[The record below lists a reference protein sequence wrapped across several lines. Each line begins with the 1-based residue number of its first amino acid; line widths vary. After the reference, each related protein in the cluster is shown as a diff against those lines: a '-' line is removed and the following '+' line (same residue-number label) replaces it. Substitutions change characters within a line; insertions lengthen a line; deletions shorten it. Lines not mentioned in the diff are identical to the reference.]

1 MYIHWKVG
9 RYFIRKKVRSIFLR
23 SGLQL
28 FPVNQKKKKK
38 GCAHQRKRERETD
51 TNNDP
56 CGKIC
61 RASKSFWEKKKKSL
75 KQLVYSE
82 ITIAIQNTPIFWPVC
97 FKGFTIPIWWPR
109 EREILR
115 GERIRR
121 EIIKKVA
128 LLQCTATSRSAL

>member
-28 FPVNQKKKKK
+28 FLVNKKKKDVHTNEKEK
-38 GCAHQRKRERETD
+38 GKLIPTMIHAAKFAELQRAFEK
-51 TNNDP
+51 
-56 CGKIC
+56 
-61 RASKSFWEKKKKSL
+61 KKKKSL

-109 EREILR
+109 ERERLR

-128 LLQCTATSRSAL
+128 LLQCTATSSSAL

>member
-23 SGLQL
+23 SGQQL
-28 FPVNQKKKKK
+28 FLVNKKKKK
-38 GCAHQRKRERETD
+38 RMCTPTKKRKGNWYQQWSMRQ
-51 TNNDP
+51 NLQ
-56 CGKIC
+56 
-61 RASKSFWEKKKKSL
+61 SFKELLRKKKSL

-121 EIIKKVA
+121 AIIKKVA
-128 LLQCTATSRSAL
+128 LLQCTATSSSAL